1 MTTYRRL
8 DSAPP
13 VDRPCLHVTWA
24 RLAILWWRDVAVT
37 TIEPVE
43 LNELDEFAMSAV
55 GSLGY
60 LHAPAFEEFTGLPP
74 LIFNGLARRLHSL
87 GLLEWRDGLLRPSDG
102 PGRPETVGPPSRTA
116 TATLDF
122 LYLPETDDLIVVD
135 ESLAVWERAAI
146 APVGAAPLPRT
157 LHHTSVRTLLADR
170 IQQRRIPNLPD
181 NIIAL
186 AGGDDEALTTMTGA
200 KPQPPVPVCPV
211 FQCAATVVRGQH
223 RPEIQLDVTGA
234 TKRRRQ
240 NEPESRVTID
250 ISGATG
256 LVQRWSHAVNEFADE
271 PDEADKAMRALGL
284 TEPPW
289 PSLRSDE
296 AGSWWLPINGRQ
308 AQALAH
314 HALLTVPI
322 GLEVRQR
329 HARVAAA
336 LQLEPADE
344 DARKMIER
352 DSVLQEVL
360 QDQGPQ
366 GRPIGRHNLN
376 VRDVGGITALRA
388 RAWQLKYYSLVH
400 AMREAE
406 DFDYA

>member
-1 MTTYRRL
+1 VTSYRRL

-13 VDRPCLHVTWA
+13 VDRPCLHITWA

-55 GSLGY
+55 GQLGY
-60 LHAPAFEEFTGLPP
+60 LHAEAFEEFTGLPP

-87 GLLEWRDGLLRPSDG
+87 GLLEWRDGLLRPPDG

-122 LYLPETDDLIVVD
+122 FYLPETDDLIVVD
-135 ESLAVWERAAI
+135 ESLAAWEKAAI
-146 APVGAAPLPRT
+146 APVGAAPLPQT
-157 LHHTSVRTLLADR
+157 LHHTSVRTLLANR

-181 NIIAL
+181 SVIAL
-186 AGGDDEALTTMTGA
+186 AEGDDEALTTMTGA

-211 FQCAATVVRGQH
+211 FQCAATVVLDEH
-223 RPEIQLDVTGA
+223 RPEIHLDVIGDTR
-234 TKRRRQ
+234 RRRQ
-240 NEPESRVTID
+240 SEPESRVTID

-256 LVQRWSHAVNEFADE
+256 LVQHWSHAVAEFADE
-271 PDEADKAMRALGL
+271 PGEAEKAMRALGL
-284 TEPPW
+284 TDPPW
-289 PSLRSDE
+289 PSLRSE
-296 AGSWWLPINGRQ
+296 EVGTWWLSISGRQ

-344 DARKMIER
+344 DASTMIKR

-360 QDQGPQ
+360 QDHGSQ